1 MRGPTRRC
9 WPASTVD
16 TITGT
21 LLETTTRRTP
31 VASSEFPQAGMC
43 RMPRTSRRLASSR
56 PIAFLLLL
64 AAVVFASGCA
74 SVTPIGE
81 LLDDPGEYDG
91 ETVQVEGEVSGA
103 VGGAI
108 GDLGLGAY
116 RLTDETGTLTI
127 VNESG
132 GPPRDGASV
141 RVKGIFEALF
151 TIGSNSLAVLR
162 EESRTRP

>member
-1 MRGPTRRC
+1 MYG
-9 WPASTVD
+9 
-16 TITGT
+16 
-21 LLETTTRRTP
+21 
-31 VASSEFPQAGMC
+31 
-43 RMPRTSRRLASSR
+43 MPRTSDHFPSSR
-56 PIAFLLLL
+56 SIARLLVLC
-64 AAVVFASGCA
+64 AAAFASGCA

-81 LLDDPGEYDG
+81 LLDDPAEYDG

-108 GDLGLGAY
+108 GDLGLGTY
-116 RLTDETGTLTI
+116 RVTDETGTLTI

-151 TIGSNSLAVLR
+151 TIGSTSLAVLR

>member
-1 MRGPTRRC
+1 MSLLRDRFLAGRPTGRFFVLVV
-9 WPASTVD
+9 AA
-16 TITGT
+16 
-21 LLETTTRRTP
+21 LL
-31 VASSEFPQAGMC
+31 
-43 RMPRTSRRLASSR
+43 
-56 PIAFLLLL
+56 
-64 AAVVFASGCA
+64 SGCA

-81 LLDDPGEYDG
+81 LLNDPGEYDG

-108 GDLGLGAY
+108 GNLGLGAY
-116 RLTDETGTLTI
+116 QVTDDTGTLTI

-151 TIGSNSLAVLR
+151 TVGSNSLAVLR
-162 EESRTRP
+162 EESRSRP

>member
-1 MRGPTRRC
+1 MSQSRDRFPAGRPTAR
-9 WPASTVD
+9 
-16 TITGT
+16 
-21 LLETTTRRTP
+21 LLVFG
-31 VASSEFPQAGMC
+31 VAV
-43 RMPRTSRRLASSR
+43 
-56 PIAFLLLL
+56 LL
-64 AAVVFASGCA
+64 SGCA

-116 RLTDETGTLTI
+116 QVTDETGTLTI
-127 VNESG
+127 LNESG
-132 GPPRDGASV
+132 APPRDGASV

-151 TIGSNSLAVLR
+151 TVGSNSLAVLR
-162 EESRTRP
+162 EESRSRP